1 LPFRVFNRAGCHEPL
16 PDRGVLSEFA
26 ARSQFLARRST
37 ACIGWAVPF
46 CRWPFPRL
54 YGFPSPGRA
63 DDVKPSVHPVC
74 EFRVPPEFSTRS
86 SPPAAA
92 GGHLSWAFVPF
103 STRGIGGPQVA
114 GFAWA
119 RYVAPSGF
127 GYPLGAFLPPSPCRF
142 CFTPAALMG
151 FTLRSFLLPKG
162 IRAFP
167 LGRTHLPFHP
177 PVYPVPK
184 HGAGSTGCGSWVSTL
199 SRVPGDRRV
208 FSAPTAGCSLG
219 FHPSRAHPRKPWPGF
234 RPASSHALGALRPRH
249 HGVSIGLRLDPPAP
263 GASPRG
269 CVGRPF

>member
-1 LPFRVFNRAGCHEPL
+1 MPVLPFRVFNRAGCHEPL

-127 GYPLGAFLPPSPCRF
+127 GYPLGALLPPSPCRF
-142 CFTPAALMG
+142 CFTPAALLG
-151 FTLRSFLLPKG
+151 FTLWSFLL
-162 IRAFP
+162 
-167 LGRTHLPFHP
+167 TE
-177 PVYPVPK
+177 
-184 HGAGSTGCGSWVSTL
+184 GCRRVSTPVAPTYRL
-199 SRVPGDRRV
+199 SRR
-208 FSAPTAGCSLG
+208 
-219 FHPSRAHPRKPWPGF
+219 
-234 RPASSHALGALRPRH
+234 
-249 HGVSIGLRLDPPAP
+249 
-263 GASPRG
+263 
-269 CVGRPF
+269 